1 MSLGLAALESG
12 RDPAAVAGA
21 LIAAENAGDIEGAVR
36 LFHADAAIHDAVAD
50 FAGEAAI
57 REWQTGLAAGRF
69 HADIDAVDVDGGS
82 VTLTGSCQFDAFRNL
97 GIDRLDAT
105 WVLDVDEGRV
115 RTFRFAFSPAALA
128 RLQAAQ
134 PAPSPS

>member
-1 MSLGLAALESG
+1 MSLGLPAPDSS
-12 RDPAAVAGA
+12 RDPAAVAAA
-21 LIAAENAGDIEGAVR
+21 LIAAENAGDVEGAVG

-57 REWQTGLAAGRF
+57 REWQVGLAAGRF
-69 HADIDAVDVDGGS
+69 HADIDAVDADGGS
-82 VTLTGSCQFDAFRNL
+82 VTLTGSCQFDAFRSL
-97 GIDRLDAT
+97 GIDKLDAT
-105 WVLDVDEGRV
+105 WVLDVDDGKV
-115 RTFRFAFSPAALA
+115 RIFRFAFSPASLA